1 MLDKVSS
8 NTDKISVPNI
18 ALGMVLD
25 NGRASAYAA
34 HLLAISAAHGAG
46 FSLNKWHVRDTYG
59 MGLRGFAAGI
69 KLLTD
74 RRVLHRR
81 QAGPKQFARDIL
93 LVSTAPPFVR
103 FPRAL
108 LGENSTLVAFV
119 LTALMSPTPRPAR
132 VIGKRVGIHSRT
144 SVGELVAAAR
154 RFGVVDVSIG
164 QHNAILVG
172 RPLMSKNVVSKN
184 VVSKNVVSKNVDT
197 QKAMEDDTIM
207 EDRYQQST
215 GHPTGDPAASAIAR
229 LLDVAENNR
238 RLLGWLYDDEEK
250 ALDALREVT
259 PDDVEPVFDA
269 VTDAVLRE
277 QVHNACG
284 GRVHAEILSP
294 PGLAAI
300 RHHAAAICWVH
311 DTVTPQHA
319 VSLIV
324 DAMRQLIGSEGK
336 WLNSIAVIGKRVG
349 FALHAGSPTIV
360 AGGLLIMDDEEGS

>member
-34 HLLAISAAHGAG
+34 HLLAISAAHGTG

-74 RRVLHRR
+74 SRVLDRQ
-81 QAGPKQFARDIL
+81 QAGPKQFAQDIS

-108 LGENSTLVAFV
+108 LGENSTLVAFI
-119 LTALMSPTPRPAR
+119 LAALMSPTPRPAG
-132 VIGKRVGIHSRT
+132 VIGKRVGVRSRT
-144 SVGELVAAAR
+144 SVGALVVAAR
-154 RFGVVDVSIG
+154 RLGVVDVSIG

-172 RPLMSKNVVSKN
+172 RPLASKNVVSKN
-184 VVSKNVVSKNVDT
+184 VVSKNVAT
-197 QKAMEDDTIM
+197 QKIMEDDSLM
-207 EDRYQQST
+207 EDSHQHST
-215 GHPTGDPAASAIAR
+215 GHPTGGPAASAIAR
-229 LLDVAENNR
+229 LLEVAEDNR

-250 ALDALREVT
+250 AFDALREVT
-259 PDDVEPVFDA
+259 PDEVELVLDA
-269 VTDAVLRE
+269 ETDAVLRE
-277 QVHNACG
+277 HVRNACG
-284 GRVHAEILSP
+284 GRVHADILSP

-300 RHHAAAICWVH
+300 RHHAAAICCVH

-319 VSLIV
+319 ITLVV
-324 DAMRQLIGSEGK
+324 DAMRQLIGAEGK
-336 WLNSIAVIGKRVG
+336 WLNSMGIIGKRIG
-349 FALHAGSPTIV
+349 FALHAGDLTIV
-360 AGGLLIMDDEEGS
+360 AGGLPIIDVEEDG